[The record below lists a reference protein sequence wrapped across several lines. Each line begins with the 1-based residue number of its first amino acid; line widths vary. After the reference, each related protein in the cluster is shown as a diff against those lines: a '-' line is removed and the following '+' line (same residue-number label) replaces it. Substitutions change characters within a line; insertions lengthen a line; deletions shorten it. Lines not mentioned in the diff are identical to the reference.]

1 MKITVKFFTV
11 LREITGKREDELE
24 FSSSIIMDELLD
36 YLSQKYGRQFTDY
49 VYNASG
55 KPRGYLQFL
64 VNGKSITTLKGFRT
78 RLKEGDKVAIIPPVG
93 GG

>member
-11 LREITGKREDELE
+11 LREITGKKEEKLE
-24 FSSSIIMDELLD
+24 FSNPLTINELLG
-36 YLSQKYGRQFTDY
+36 YLSKKHGRQFTDY

-55 KPRGYLQFL
+55 KPRSYLQFL
-64 VNGKSITTLKGFRT
+64 VNGKSITTLEDFRT

>member
-11 LREITGKREDELE
+11 LREITGKREENLE
-24 FSSSIIMDELLD
+24 FSSSITMDELLD
-36 YLSQKYGRQFTDY
+36 YLSQKYGRQFIDY

-64 VNGKSITTLKGFRT
+64 VNGKSITTLEGFRT
-78 RLKEGDKVAIIPPVG
+78 RLKEEDNVAIIPPVG

>member
-11 LREITGKREDELE
+11 LREITGKREEKLE
-24 FSSSIIMDELLD
+24 FPNSITMDELLD
-36 YLSQKYGRQFTDY
+36 YLSKKHGRQFTDY
-49 VYNASG
+49 VYNTNG
-55 KPRGYLQFL
+55 EPRGYLQFL
-64 VNGKSITTLKGFRT
+64 VNGKSITTLEGFKT

>member
-1 MKITVKFFTV
+1 MKIAVRFFTV
-11 LREITGKREDELE
+11 LREITGKREEKLE
-24 FSSSIIMDELLD
+24 FSNSVTVNELLD

-64 VNGKSITTLKGFRT
+64 VNGKSITTLKDFKT